1 MNRQNTTNIPA
12 VIRTIPIIADRPD
25 GIHPDYMVNSGASVA
40 RTMNSYP
47 GSPAAKE
54 AAREEIQ
61 RLQTRE
67 RLDDFAKQHGYAG
80 MTRACRNDIMRALA
94 FLQVMLGEVA

>member
-1 MNRQNTTNIPA
+1 MNRQNDTNIPA
-12 VIRTIPIIADRPD
+12 ARTTVPIIADRPD

-54 AAREEIQ
+54 EIQ

-67 RLDDFAKQHGYAG
+67 RLDDFAKQHRYAG

>member
-47 GSPAAKE
+47 GSPAVE
-54 AAREEIQ
+54 EEIQ
-61 RLQTRE
+61 RLQTRKM
-67 RLDDFAKQHGYAG
+67 LDDFAKQHGYAG

>member
-1 MNRQNTTNIPA
+1 MNRQNTKIPA
-12 VIRTIPIIADRPD
+12 ARITVPIIADRPD
-25 GIHPDYMVNSGASVA
+25 GIHPDYMINAGASVA

-61 RLQTRE
+61 RLQIRKM
-67 RLDDFAKQHGYAG
+67 LDDFAKQHGYAG
-80 MTRACRNDIMRALA
+80 MTREIRNDITCVNIRS
-94 FLQVMLGEVA
+94 F

>member
-1 MNRQNTTNIPA
+1 MNRQNVTNIPA

-40 RTMNSYP
+40 RTMNSHP

-67 RLDDFAKQHGYAG
+67 RLDDFAKQNGYAG
-80 MTRACRNDIMRALA
+80 MTREIRNDITCALA